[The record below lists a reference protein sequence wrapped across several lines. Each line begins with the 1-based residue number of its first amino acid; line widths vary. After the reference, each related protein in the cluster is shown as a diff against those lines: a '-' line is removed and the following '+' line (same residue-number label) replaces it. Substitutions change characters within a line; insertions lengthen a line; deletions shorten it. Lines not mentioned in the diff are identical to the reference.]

1 MIPPPC
7 TLDQHHPSQFFAKSS
22 GKAECS
28 ITCKTERQSRLL
40 SLSRWLALFVCL
52 LAFSPAGAKP
62 VGKYKNFKVS
72 SYIRAQD
79 LARMEDDKF
88 LKATWETVSSQV
100 DLDKIYL
107 ETHRD
112 AYTVPEKILLKVKK
126 FFLSKG
132 LEVGGGITY
141 TRSEPTDFETYSYAR
156 DEERQQVKEIAE
168 YTAKHFDDFILDDF
182 FFIDLKNDDEIA
194 AKERSGKSWTEYRLR
209 LMADAGRELV
219 VEPAKRVNPKV
230 KVIIKY
236 PNWYDHFHGLGFNLE
251 EEPIYFDGLWTGT
264 ETRDPGSAQHL
275 QNYLSYNVVRYFDN
289 IAHGKNGGGWVDAGG
304 IHMSMDRYAEQLHL
318 TMLSKTP
325 EIILWNYMQLN
336 DVKISPQMRAPWQD
350 AGGNSFRYDEMVAP
364 FKQGNNTVT
373 PTTMA
378 RFASVTLRQTDELIG
393 KLGNPIGLA
402 SYKPYHSSGED
413 FLQNY
418 LGMIG
423 LPMDM
428 YPKWK
433 EGQQQILLTQQA
445 AKDPQIVGKIK
456 KQLKQGGDVII
467 TTGLLKA
474 IKEQLGDVCEL
485 YCGDLKAIVNDFGW
499 AGKSEREFII
509 PQVKYFT
516 NDAWEVVSA
525 GRPLNGGVSGYPI
538 LLRDT
543 YSKGTLFVLT
553 IPDDFGNLYDYPAG
567 VLNVIRRSMSKDVG
581 AYIEGP
587 SKVALFPYDNKT
599 LVVENFNDEAVT
611 LRVVINAKV
620 TALRNLLT
628 GEQLKPAEQPK
639 MPAMFGRN
647 RFFGYAENATV
658 FDLKL
663 AAHSYV
669 GLGYGN

>member
-1 MIPPPC
+1 MKHFRKI
-7 TLDQHHPSQFFAKSS
+7 
-22 GKAECS
+22 
-28 ITCKTERQSRLL
+28 
-40 SLSRWLALFVCL
+40 L
-52 LAFSPAGAKP
+52 LATMAALTVLP
-62 VGKYKNFKVS
+62 VLAGKYQNFKVS
-72 SYIRAQD
+72 TYIRAQD
-79 LARMEDDKF
+79 VAKMADDKF
-88 LKATWETVSSQV
+88 LNDTWQTVSSQV

-112 AYTVPEKILLKVKK
+112 AFTVDEKTLTKVKK

-156 DEERQQVKEIAE
+156 ENERQIVKEVAE
-168 YTAKHFDDFILDDF
+168 YTAKLFDDFILDDF

-194 AKERSGKSWTEYRLR
+194 AKGSKSWTEYRLR

-219 VEPAKRVNPKV
+219 VNPAKKVNPKV

-251 EEPIYFDGLWTGT
+251 EEPVYFDGLWTGT

-289 IAHGKNGGGWVDAGG
+289 IAPGKNGGGWVDAGG

-336 DVKISPQMRAPWQD
+336 DVKITPRMRAPWQK
-350 AGGNSFRYDEMVAP
+350 AGVSFNYDEMVAP
-364 FKQGNNTVT
+364 FTVKGKTIT

-378 RFASVTLRQTDELIG
+378 RFANVTLHQTDQLVGQLG
-393 KLGNPIGLA
+393 KPIGLA

-428 YPKWK
+428 YPQFLTDK
-433 EGQQQILLTQQA
+433 QQILLTEQA
-445 AKDPQIVGKIK
+445 AKDPQIVEKIK
-456 KQLKQGGDVII
+456 QQLKKGGDVII

-474 IKEQLGDVCEL
+474 IREPLADVCEL

-499 AGKSEREFII
+499 FGKSEREFII

-543 YSKGTLFVLT
+543 YSKGMLFVLT
-553 IPDDFGNLYDYPAG
+553 IPDDYGNLYDFPAG
-567 VLNVIRRSMSKDVG
+567 ALNVIRRAMSKDVG

-599 LVVENFNDEAVT
+599 LVVENFNDEAVSV
-611 LRVVINAKV
+611 RVVINEKV
-620 TALRNLLT
+620 NSLRHLIT
-628 GEQLKPAEQPK
+628 GEQLKPAEQPQVP
-639 MPAMFGRN
+639 MMFGRN
-647 RFFGYAENATV
+647 RFFGYAEGATI
-658 FDLKL
+658 FDIQLP
-663 AAHSYV
+663 AHSYI
-669 GLGYGN
+669 GLGY

>member
-1 MIPPPC
+1 MKMKCFTKIVLAAMA
-7 TLDQHHPSQFFAKSS
+7 TLAVLPAQAKS
-22 GKAECS
+22 KAM
-28 ITCKTERQSRLL
+28 
-40 SLSRWLALFVCL
+40 F
-52 LAFSPAGAKP
+52 
-62 VGKYKNFKVS
+62 KNFKVS
-72 SYIRAQD
+72 TYIRAQD
-79 LARMEDDKF
+79 IARMDDDKF
-88 LKATWETVSSQV
+88 LKDTWETVSSQV

-112 AYTVPEKILLKVKK
+112 AFIVPEKTLLKVKK
-126 FFLSKG
+126 FFLQKG

-156 DEERQQVKEIAE
+156 ENERQQVKEIAE

-194 AKERSGKSWTEYRLR
+194 AKEKSGKSWTEYRLR

-219 VEPAKRVNPKV
+219 VNPAKAVNPKV

-251 EEPIYFDGLWTGT
+251 EEPLYFDGLWTGT

-289 IAHGKNGGGWVDAGG
+289 IAPGKNGGGWVDAGG

-336 DVKISPQMRAPWQD
+336 DVKITPNMRAPWQD
-350 AGGNSFRYDEMVAP
+350 AGGNSFRYDEMVAS
-364 FKQGNNTVT
+364 FTKEKGGRAIQ

-378 RFASVTLRQTDELIG
+378 RFANVTLHQTDELIG
-393 KLGNPIGLA
+393 QLGNPIGLA

-428 YPKWK
+428 YPQWQ
-433 EGQQQILLTQQA
+433 ERQQILLTQQA
-445 AKDPQIVGKIK
+445 AKDPQIVEKIK
-456 KQLKQGGDVII
+456 GQLKKGGDVII

-474 IKEQLGDVCEL
+474 IKEQLADVCEL

-499 AGKSEREFII
+499 FGKSEREFII

-543 YSKGTLFVLT
+543 YSKGMLFVLT

-567 VLNVIRRSMSKDVG
+567 ALNVIRRAMSKDVG

-599 LVVENFNDEAVT
+599 LVIENFNDEAVT
-611 LRVVINAKV
+611 LRVVINQKV
-620 TALRNLLT
+620 SSLRNLMT
-628 GEQLKPAEQPK
+628 GDQLKPATLPQTRP
-639 MPAMFGRN
+639 MWGRN
-647 RFFGYAENATV
+647 LFFGYPDGATV
-658 FDLKL
+658 FDLQL
-663 AAHSYV
+663 PAHSYI
-669 GLGYGN
+669 GLGY

>member
-1 MIPPPC
+1 MMLAAVAVLSALP
-7 TLDQHHPSQFFAKSS
+7 AA
-22 GKAECS
+22 GK
-28 ITCKTERQSRLL
+28 
-40 SLSRWLALFVCL
+40 
-52 LAFSPAGAKP
+52 
-62 VGKYKNFKVS
+62 GKYQNFKVS
-72 SYIRAQD
+72 TYIRAQD
-79 LARMEDDKF
+79 VARMADDKF
-88 LKATWETVSSQV
+88 LNRTWETVSSQV

-112 AYTVPEKILLKVKK
+112 AFTVDEKTMTKVKK

-156 DEERQQVKEIAE
+156 ENERQQVREVAE
-168 YTAKHFDDFILDDF
+168 YTARLFDDFILDDF

-194 AKERSGKSWTEYRLR
+194 AKEKSGKSWTEYRLR
-209 LMADAGRELV
+209 LMSDAGRELV
-219 VEPAKRVNPKV
+219 LEPAKKVNPKV

-251 EEPIYFDGLWTGT
+251 EEPQYFDGIWTGT

-289 IAHGKNGGGWVDAGG
+289 IAPGKNGGGWVDAGG

-336 DVKISPQMRAPWQD
+336 DVKITPQMRAKWQD
-350 AGGNSFRYDEMVAP
+350 AGGNSFCYDEMVAP
-364 FKQGNNTVT
+364 FERGGKTVS
-373 PTTMA
+373 PMTMA
-378 RFASVTLRQTDELIG
+378 RFASVTLQQTDKLVG
-393 KLGNPIGLA
+393 QLGNPVGLV

-428 YPKWK
+428 HP
-433 EGQQQILLTQQA
+433 QFLSDRQQILLTEQA
-445 AKDPQIVGKIK
+445 AKDPQIVDKIK
-456 KQLKQGGDVII
+456 AQLKKGGDVII

-474 IKEQLGDVCEL
+474 IREKIADVCEL

-499 AGKSEREFII
+499 FGKSEREFII

-525 GRPLNGGVSGYPI
+525 GRPLSGGVSGYPI

-543 YSKGTLFVLT
+543 YSKGMLFVLT
-553 IPDDFGNLYDYPAG
+553 VPDDFGNLYDFPAG
-567 VLNVIRRSMSKDVG
+567 ALNVIRRAMSKDVG

-599 LVVENFNDEAVT
+599 LVVENFNDEAVS
-611 LRVVINAKV
+611 LRVVINTKIG
-620 TALRNLLT
+620 ALRNLLT
-628 GEQLKPAEQPK
+628 GEELKPAEKTNGQVFP
-639 MPAMFGRN
+639 FRN
-647 RFFGYAENATV
+647 RFFGYAEGATV

-669 GLGYGN
+669 GLGY

>member
-1 MIPPPC
+1 MRRIPRFPR
-7 TLDQHHPSQFFAKSS
+7 LYLRSLYHKYA
-22 GKAECS
+22 
-28 ITCKTERQSRLL
+28 LL
-40 SLSRWLALFVCL
+40 SIGALGT
-52 LAFSPAGAKP
+52 PAQA
-62 VGKYKNFKVS
+62 GKYKNFKVS
-72 SYIRAQD
+72 TYIRAQD
-79 LARMEDDKF
+79 VARMADDKF
-88 LKATWETVSSQV
+88 LNETWETVSSQV

-112 AYTVPEKILLKVKK
+112 AFTVDEKTMKKVKK
-126 FFLSKG
+126 FFLAKG

-156 DEERQQVKEIAE
+156 ENERQQVREVAE
-168 YTAKHFDDFILDDF
+168 YTARLFDDFILDDF

-194 AKERSGKSWTEYRLR
+194 AKGTRSWTEYRLR

-219 VEPAKRVNPKV
+219 VNPAKAVNPKV

-251 EEPIYFDGLWTGT
+251 EEPLYFDGLWTGT

-275 QNYLSYNVVRYFDN
+275 QNYLSYNIIRYFDN
-289 IAHGKNGGGWVDAGG
+289 IAPGRNGGGWVDAGG
-304 IHMSMDRYAEQLHL
+304 INMSMDRYAEQLHL
-318 TMLSKTP
+318 TMLAKTP
-325 EIILWNYMQLN
+325 EIILWNYMQLAE
-336 DVKISPQMRAPWQD
+336 VKIMPEMMRRPWQN

-364 FKQGNNTVT
+364 FQKDGKTIT

-378 RFASVTLRQTDELIG
+378 RFASVTLRQTDRLLGSLGKPVGLI
-393 KLGNPIGLA
+393 

-428 YPKWK
+428 HPQWVD
-433 EGQQQILLTQQA
+433 GRRQILLTEQA
-445 AKDPQIVGKIK
+445 AKDPDIVEKMK
-456 KQLKQGGDVII
+456 EQLRGGGDVVI

-474 IKEQLGDVCEL
+474 IRDKLADICEL

-525 GRPLNGGVSGYPI
+525 GRPLTGGVSGYPI

-543 YSKGTLFVLT
+543 YSKGMLFVLT

-567 VLNVIRRSMSKDVG
+567 ALNVIRRALSKDVG

-587 SKVALFPYDNKT
+587 AKVAMFPYDNRT
-599 LVVENFNDEAVT
+599 LVVENFNDEAISVN
-611 LRVVINAKV
+611 VVV
-620 TALRNLLT
+620 GEQVGSLRNLLT
-628 GEQLKPAEQPK
+628 GESYSPQPQQPAPRW
-639 MPAMFGRN
+639 GYN
-647 RFFGYAENATV
+647 RFFGYPEGATI
-658 FDLKL
+658 FNIQLP
-663 AAHSYV
+663 AHSYI
-669 GLGYGN
+669 GLAY

>member
-1 MIPPPC
+1 MDRRIV
-7 TLDQHHPSQFFAKSS
+7 K
-22 GKAECS
+22 K
-28 ITCKTERQSRLL
+28 
-40 SLSRWLALFVCL
+40 VL
-52 LAFSPAGAKP
+52 LAIITAMSVIP
-62 VGKYKNFKVS
+62 VMASQYKNFKVS
-72 SYIRAQD
+72 TYIRAQD
-79 LARMEDDKF
+79 VARMEDKQF
-88 LKATWETVSSQV
+88 LKSTWEIVSTQV

-112 AYTVPEKILLKVKK
+112 AFTVPEKTMLKVKK

-132 LEVGGGITY
+132 LEVGGGITF

-156 DEERQQVKEIAE
+156 EDERQQVKQISE
-168 YTAKHFDDFILDDF
+168 YTAKLFDDFILDDF

-194 AKERSGKSWTEYRLR
+194 AKGNKSWTEYRLR

-219 VEPAKRVNPKV
+219 VNPAKAVNPKV
-230 KVIIKY
+230 KVIVKY

-251 EEPIYFDGLWTGT
+251 EEPTYFDGIWTGT

-289 IAHGKNGGGWVDAGG
+289 IAPGKRSADGRLLPEGRKNGGGWVDAGG

-325 EIILWNYMQLN
+325 EIILWNYMQLAE
-336 DVKISPQMRAPWQD
+336 VKISSNMRAPWQEV
-350 AGGNSFRYDEMVAP
+350 GGNSFRYDEMVAP
-364 FKQGNNTVT
+364 FTKNGKTIT

-378 RFASVTLRQTDELIG
+378 RFANETLHQTDKLIG

-428 YPKWK
+428 YPQFLTDK
-433 EGQQQILLTQQA
+433 QQILLTQQA
-445 AKDPQIVGKIK
+445 AKDPQIVEKIK
-456 KQLKQGGDVII
+456 AQLKKGGDVII

-474 IKEQLGDVCEL
+474 IKDQIADVCEL

-499 AGKSEREFII
+499 FGKSEREFII

-525 GRPLNGGVSGYPI
+525 GRPLTGGVSGYPI

-543 YSKGTLFVLT
+543 YSKGMLFVLT

-567 VLNVIRRSMSKDVG
+567 ALNVIRRAMSKDVG

-587 SKVALFPYDNKT
+587 AKVALFPYDNKT
-599 LVVENFNDEAVT
+599 LVVENFNDEAVS
-611 LRVVINAKV
+611 LRVVINNKV
-620 TALRNLLT
+620 NTLRNLIT
-628 GEQLKPAEQPK
+628 GEQLKPAELPK
-639 MPAMFGRN
+639 VSAMPYRS
-647 RFFGYAENATV
+647 RFMGYADGSTV
-658 FDLKL
+658 FDLQL
-663 AAHSYV
+663 PAHSYI
-669 GLGYGN
+669 GLGY

>member
-1 MIPPPC
+1 M
-7 TLDQHHPSQFFAKSS
+7 KS
-22 GKAECS
+22 
-28 ITCKTERQSRLL
+28 T
-40 SLSRWLALFVCL
+40 L
-52 LAFSPAGAKP
+52 LAVALLLIPAAMHA
-62 VGKYKNFKVS
+62 GKFQHFKVS
-72 SYIRAQD
+72 TYIRAQD
-79 LARMEDDKF
+79 VARMDDEKF
-88 LKATWETVSSQV
+88 LKSTWETVSTQV

-112 AYTVPEKILLKVKK
+112 AFIVPEKTLNKVKK

-132 LEVGGGITY
+132 LEVGGGITF

-156 DEERQQVKEIAE
+156 EEERLLVKKISE
-168 YTAKHFDDFILDDF
+168 YTARFFDDIILDDF

-194 AKERSGKSWTEYRLR
+194 AKGTKSWTEYRLR

-219 VEPAKRVNPKV
+219 VNPAKAVNSKV

-251 EEPIYFDGLWTGT
+251 EEPLYFDGLWTGT

-275 QNYLSYNVVRYFDN
+275 QNYLSYNIVRYFDN
-289 IAHGKNGGGWVDAGG
+289 IAPGRNGGGWVDAGG

-318 TMLSKTP
+318 TMLSRTP
-325 EIILWNYMQLN
+325 EIILWNYMQLAE
-336 DVKISPQMRAPWQD
+336 VKITPQMRALWQD

-364 FKQGNNTVT
+364 FTKNGKTVT

-378 RFASVTLRQTDELIG
+378 RFANVTLHQTDQLVG
-393 KLGNPIGLA
+393 QLGNPVGLV

-428 YPKWK
+428 HPQWK
-433 EGQQQILLTQQA
+433 DDRQQILLTEQA
-445 AKDPQIVGKIK
+445 AKDKEIVEKIK
-456 KQLKQGGDVII
+456 GQLRKGGDVII

-474 IKEQLGDVCEL
+474 IKDQLADVCEL
-485 YCGDLKAIVNDFGW
+485 YCGDLKAIVNDFGFS
-499 AGKSEREFII
+499 GKSEREFII

-543 YSKGTLFVLT
+543 YSKGILFVLT

-567 VLNVIRRSMSKDVG
+567 ALNIIRRAMSKDVG

-587 SKVALFPYDNKT
+587 SKVSLFPYDNKT
-599 LVVENFNDEAVT
+599 LVVENFNDQAVSV
-611 LRVVINAKV
+611 RVVVNSKV
-620 TALRNLLT
+620 GSLRNLLT
-628 GEQLKPAEQPK
+628 GEQLKPATLSASQGF
-639 MPAMFGRN
+639 FGRN
-647 RFFGYAENATV
+647 RFYGYAEGATV
-658 FDLKL
+658 FDVTLP
-663 AAHSYV
+663 AHSYV
-669 GLGYGN
+669 GLGY

>member
-1 MIPPPC
+1 MKYLTKMLLTAVAVWMTMPMVA
-7 TLDQHHPSQFFAKSS
+7 AKQ
-22 GKAECS
+22 KKFE
-28 ITCKTERQSRLL
+28 
-40 SLSRWLALFVCL
+40 
-52 LAFSPAGAKP
+52 
-62 VGKYKNFKVS
+62 NFKVS
-72 SYIRAQD
+72 TYIRAQD
-79 LARMEDDKF
+79 VARMDDEKF
-88 LKATWETVSSQV
+88 LKSTWETVSQQV

-112 AYTVPEKILLKVKK
+112 AFTVPEKTMLKVKK
-126 FFLSKG
+126 FFESKG

-156 DEERQQVKEIAE
+156 PDERKIVKEVAE
-168 YTAKHFDDFILDDF
+168 YTAKLFDDFILDDF

-194 AKERSGKSWTEYRLR
+194 AKGNKSWTEYRLR

-219 VEPAKRVNPKV
+219 VNPAKAINPKV
-230 KVIIKY
+230 KVIVKY

-251 EEPIYFDGLWTGT
+251 EEPAYFDGIWTGT

-289 IAHGKNGGGWVDAGG
+289 IAPGKRSADGRLLPEGRKNGGGWVDAGG

-325 EIILWNYMQLN
+325 EIILWNYMQLYE
-336 DVKISPQMRAPWQD
+336 VKITPQQRAKWQE
-350 AGGNSFRYDEMVAP
+350 AASSFNYDQMVAP
-364 FKQGNNTVT
+364 YTRNGKTIT
-373 PTTMA
+373 PTSLA
-378 RFASVTLRQTDELIG
+378 RFADVTLHQTDKLVG
-393 KLGNPIGLA
+393 QLGNPIGLV
-402 SYKPYHSSGED
+402 SYKPYHSNGEE

-428 YPKWK
+428 HP
-433 EGQQQILLTQQA
+433 QFLTDRQQILLTEQA
-445 AKDPQIVGKIK
+445 AKDKQIVEKIK
-456 KQLKQGGDVII
+456 QQLKKGGDVII

-474 IKEQLGDVCEL
+474 IRHEIADVCEL

-499 AGKSEREFII
+499 NGKSEREFII

-543 YSKGTLFVLT
+543 YSKGMLFVLT
-553 IPDDFGNLYDYPAG
+553 IPDDYGNLYDFPAG
-567 VLNVIRRSMSKDVG
+567 ALNIIRRAMSKDVG
-581 AYIEGP
+581 VYIEGP

-599 LVVENFNDEAVT
+599 MVVENFNDEPVNVK
-611 LRVVINAKV
+611 VVVCAKV
-620 TALRNLLT
+620 TNMRNLLT
-628 GEQLKPAEQPK
+628 GEQLKPAELPK
-639 MPAMFGRN
+639 PQMMFFRS
-647 RFFGYAENATV
+647 RFSGYPDGATV
-658 FDLKL
+658 FEMKIP
-663 AAHSYV
+663 AHSYI
-669 GLGYGN
+669 GLGYK

>member
-1 MIPPPC
+1 MMLAAVAVLAVLP
-7 TLDQHHPSQFFAKSS
+7 AA
-22 GKAECS
+22 GK
-28 ITCKTERQSRLL
+28 
-40 SLSRWLALFVCL
+40 
-52 LAFSPAGAKP
+52 
-62 VGKYKNFKVS
+62 GKYQNFKVS
-72 SYIRAQD
+72 TYIRAQD
-79 LARMEDDKF
+79 VARMADDKF
-88 LKATWETVSSQV
+88 LNQTWETVSSQV

-112 AYTVPEKILLKVKK
+112 AFTVDEKTMTKVKK

-156 DEERQQVKEIAE
+156 PVERQQVREVAE
-168 YTAKHFDDFILDDF
+168 YTAKLFDDFILDDF

-194 AKERSGKSWTEYRLR
+194 AKEKSGKSWTEYRLR

-219 VEPAKRVNPKV
+219 LEPAKKVNPKV

-251 EEPIYFDGLWTGT
+251 EEPQYFDGIWTGT

-289 IAHGKNGGGWVDAGG
+289 IAPGKNGGGWVDAGG

-336 DVKISPQMRAPWQD
+336 DVKITPQMRAKWQD

-364 FKQGNNTVT
+364 YQKAGKTMT

-378 RFASVTLRQTDELIG
+378 RFACVTLQQTDKLVG
-393 KLGNPIGLA
+393 QLGNPVGLV

-428 YPKWK
+428 HP
-433 EGQQQILLTQQA
+433 QFLNDRQQILLTEQA
-445 AKDPQIVGKIK
+445 AKDPQIVDKIK
-456 KQLKQGGDVII
+456 AQLRKGGDVII

-474 IKEQLGDVCEL
+474 IREKIADVCEL

-499 AGKSEREFII
+499 FGKSEREFII

-525 GRPLNGGVSGYPI
+525 GRPLSGGVSGYPI

-543 YSKGTLFVLT
+543 YSKGILFVLT
-553 IPDDFGNLYDYPAG
+553 IPDDFGNLYDFPAG
-567 VLNVIRRSMSKDVG
+567 ALNVIRRAMSKDVG
-581 AYIEGP
+581 AYIDGP

-599 LVVENFNDEAVT
+599 LVVENFNDEAVS
-611 LRVVINAKV
+611 LRVVINTKV
-620 TALRNLLT
+620 SALRNLLT
-628 GEQLKPAEQPK
+628 GEELKPAEKTSGQVFP
-639 MPAMFGRN
+639 FRN
-647 RFFGYAENATV
+647 RFFGYAEGATV

-669 GLGYGN
+669 GLGY

>member
-1 MIPPPC
+1 M
-7 TLDQHHPSQFFAKSS
+7 
-22 GKAECS
+22 EN
-28 ITCKTERQSRLL
+28 RLL
-40 SLSRWLALFVCL
+40 KVLCIVTLFV
-52 LAFSPAGAKP
+52 AMSTSAIA
-62 VGKYKNFKVS
+62 GKYKNFKVS
-72 SYIRAQD
+72 TYIRAQD
-79 LARMEDDKF
+79 VARMADDTF
-88 LKATWETVSSQV
+88 LNATWETVSSQV

-112 AYTVPEKILLKVKK
+112 AFTVDEKTMKKVKK

-156 DEERQQVKEIAE
+156 ENERQQVREVAE
-168 YTAKHFDDFILDDF
+168 YTAKLFDDFILDDF

-194 AKERSGKSWTEYRLR
+194 AKGTKSWTEYRLR
-209 LMADAGRELV
+209 LMSDAGRELV
-219 VEPAKRVNPKV
+219 VNPAKAVNSKV

-251 EEPIYFDGLWTGT
+251 EEPLYFDGLWTGT
-264 ETRDPGSAQHL
+264 ETRDPASAQHL

-289 IAHGKNGGGWVDAGG
+289 IAPGKNGGGWVDAGG
-304 IHMSMDRYAEQLHL
+304 INMSMDRYAEQLHL

-325 EIILWNYMQLN
+325 EIILWNYMQLAE
-336 DVKISPQMRAPWQD
+336 VKIIPEMMRKPWQD
-350 AGGNSFRYDEMVAP
+350 VGGNSFRYDDMVTP
-364 FKQGNNTVT
+364 FKKDGKTIT

-378 RFASVTLRQTDELIG
+378 RFASVTLRETDRLIG
-393 KLGNPIGLA
+393 ELGNPIGLV

-428 YPKWK
+428 YPQWVNGRK
-433 EGQQQILLTQQA
+433 QILLTEQA
-445 AKDPQIVGKIK
+445 ANDAEIVEKMK
-456 KQLKQGGDVII
+456 EQLRNGGDVII

-474 IKEQLGDVCEL
+474 IREKLADICEL

-499 AGKSEREFII
+499 AGKSDHEFII

-516 NDAWEVVSA
+516 NDAWEVISA
-525 GRPLNGGVSGYPI
+525 GRPLTGGVSGFPI

-553 IPDDFGNLYDYPAG
+553 IPDDFGNLYDYPAPA
-567 VLNVIRRSMSKDVG
+567 LNVIRRAMSKDVG
-581 AYIEGP
+581 VYIEGP
-587 SKVALFPYDNKT
+587 AKVAMFPYDNRT

-611 LRVVINAKV
+611 LNVVINEKV
-620 TALRNLLT
+620 SSLRNLIT
-628 GEQLKPAEQPK
+628 GEIFNPKAQP
-639 MPAMFGRN
+639 PVPRWGRN
-647 RFFGYAENATV
+647 RFIGYAEDASI
-658 FDLKL
+658 FEIKL
-663 AAHSYV
+663 PAHSYI
-669 GLGYGN
+669 GLAY

>member
-1 MIPPPC
+1 MKHNHLIL
-7 TLDQHHPSQFFAKSS
+7 TLFA
-22 GKAECS
+22 
-28 ITCKTERQSRLL
+28 
-40 SLSRWLALFVCL
+40 LALL
-52 LAFSPAGAKP
+52 PTATAASATHRLA
-62 VGKYKNFKVS
+62 GKYKNFKVS

-79 LARMEDDKF
+79 VARMDDDKF
-88 LKATWETVSSQV
+88 LNATWETVNSQV

-112 AYTVPEKILLKVKK
+112 AFTVPEKTMLKVKK

-156 DEERQQVKEIAE
+156 PVERQQVKEVAE
-168 YTAKHFDDFILDDF
+168 YTAKLFDDFILDDF

-194 AKERSGKSWTEYRLR
+194 AKGTKSWTEYRLR

-219 VEPAKRVNPKV
+219 VEPAKKVNPKV

-251 EEPIYFDGLWTGT
+251 EEPLYFDGLWTGT
-264 ETRDPGSAQHL
+264 ETRDPASAQHL
-275 QNYLSYNVVRYFDN
+275 QNYLSYNIIRYFDN
-289 IAHGKNGGGWVDAGG
+289 IAPGKNGGGWVDAGG
-304 IHMSMDRYAEQLHL
+304 INMSMDRYAEQLHL
-318 TMLSKTP
+318 TMLAKTP

-336 DVKISPQMRAPWQD
+336 DVKISPEMMRRKWQD
-350 AGGNSFRYDEMVAP
+350 DGGNSFRYDEMVAP
-364 FKQGNNTVT
+364 FTKNGKTIT

-378 RFASVTLRQTDELIG
+378 RFASVTLHQTDQLVG
-393 KLGNPIGLA
+393 KLGNPIGIV

-428 YPKWK
+428 QP
-433 EGQQQILLTQQA
+433 QFPADLQQILLTEQS
-445 AKDPQIVGKIK
+445 AKDPQIVEKIK
-456 KQLKQGGDVII
+456 QQLQKGGDVMI

-474 IKEQLGDVCEL
+474 IRDKLADICEL

-499 AGKSEREFII
+499 LGKSEREFII

-525 GRPLNGGVSGYPI
+525 GRPLTGGVSGYPI

-543 YSKGTLFVLT
+543 YSKGMLFVLT
-553 IPDDFGNLYDYPAG
+553 IPDDFGNLYDYPAEA
-567 VLNVIRRSMSKDVG
+567 LNVIRRTMSKDVG

-587 SKVALFPYDNKT
+587 AKVALFPYDNKT
-599 LVVENFNDEAVT
+599 LVVENFNDEAVSVA
-611 LRVVINAKV
+611 VVINSEV
-620 TALRNLLT
+620 NSLRNLLT
-628 GEQLKPAEQPK
+628 GETFQPK
-639 MPAMFGRN
+639 SESQRTPNRYARG
-647 RFFGYAENATV
+647 RFFSHDGATV
-658 FDLKL
+658 FEIKL
-663 AAHSYV
+663 PAHSYI
-669 GLGYGN
+669 GLGY

>member
-1 MIPPPC
+1 MTKKRFSKI
-7 TLDQHHPSQFFAKSS
+7 
-22 GKAECS
+22 
-28 ITCKTERQSRLL
+28 
-40 SLSRWLALFVCL
+40 L
-52 LAFSPAGAKP
+52 LAAAAAVTAIPVQAGQFQ
-62 VGKYKNFKVS
+62 NFKVS
-72 SYIRAQD
+72 TYIRAQD
-79 LARMEDDKF
+79 VARMDDDKF
-88 LKATWETVSSQV
+88 LKSTWETVSTQV
-100 DLDKIYL
+100 DLDKIYI

-112 AYTVPEKILLKVKK
+112 AFIVPEKTLTKVKK

-141 TRSEPTDFETYSYAR
+141 TRSEPSDFETYSYAR
-156 DEERQQVKEIAE
+156 EEERQQVKHISE

-194 AKERSGKSWTEYRLR
+194 AKGSKSWTEYRLK

-219 VEPAKRVNPKV
+219 VNPAKAVNPKV

-251 EEPIYFDGLWTGT
+251 EEPTYFDGLWTGT

-275 QNYLSYNVVRYFDN
+275 QNYLSYNIVRYFDN
-289 IAHGKNGGGWVDAGG
+289 IAPGKNGGGWVDAGG

-325 EIILWNYMQLN
+325 EIILWNYMQLAE
-336 DVKISPQMRAPWQD
+336 VKITPEMRAPWQS
-350 AGGNSFRYDEMVAP
+350 AGSRAAFGRTTGGQKNSFRYDEMVAP
-364 FKQGNNTVT
+364 FTKDGKTII
-373 PTTMA
+373 PSTMA
-378 RFASVTLRQTDELIG
+378 RFANVTLHQTDKLVG
-393 KLGNPIGLA
+393 QLGNPIGLV

-428 YPKWK
+428 HPQWK
-433 EGQQQILLTQQA
+433 KEQQQILLTQQA
-445 AKDPQIVGKIK
+445 AKDPQIVEKIK
-456 KQLKQGGDVII
+456 EQLKGGGDVII

-474 IKEQLGDVCEL
+474 IKDKLADVVEL

-516 NDAWEVVSA
+516 NDAWEVISA

-543 YSKGTLFVLT
+543 YSKGMLFVLT

-567 VLNVIRRSMSKDVG
+567 ALNIIRRAMSKDVG

-599 LVVENFNDEAVT
+599 LVVENFNDTAVN
-611 LRVVINAKV
+611 LRVVINSKV
-620 TALRNLLT
+620 NAMRDLLT
-628 GEQLKPAEQPK
+628 GEQLKPAKVEY
-639 MPAMFGRN
+639 GHN
-647 RFFGYAENATV
+647 RFIGYVDGQTV
-658 FDLKL
+658 FDLQL
-663 AAHSYV
+663 PAHSYV
-669 GLGYGN
+669 GLAY

>member
-1 MIPPPC
+1 MALVA
-7 TLDQHHPSQFFAKSS
+7 TV
-22 GKAECS
+22 
-28 ITCKTERQSRLL
+28 
-40 SLSRWLALFVCL
+40 LAVL
-52 LAFSPAGAKP
+52 PAASK
-62 VGKYKNFKVS
+62 GKYQHFKVS

-79 LARMEDDKF
+79 LARMADDKF
-88 LKATWETVSSQV
+88 LNETWETVSSQV

-112 AYTVPEKILLKVKK
+112 AFTVDEKTLTKVKK
-126 FFLSKG
+126 FFLAKG

-141 TRSEPTDFETYSYAR
+141 TRSEPADFETYSYAR
-156 DEERQQVKEIAE
+156 ENERQQVRGVAE
-168 YTAKHFDDFILDDF
+168 FTARHFDDFILDDF

-194 AKERSGKSWTEYRLR
+194 AKEKSGKSWTEYRLR

-219 VEPAKRVNPKV
+219 VNPAKKVNPKV

-236 PNWYDHFHGLGFNLE
+236 PNWYDHFQGLGFNLE
-251 EEPIYFDGLWTGT
+251 EEPLYFDGLWTGT

-275 QNYLSYNVVRYFDN
+275 QNYLSYNIVRYFDN
-289 IAHGKNGGGWVDAGG
+289 IAPGKNGGGWVDAGG
-304 IHMSMDRYAEQLHL
+304 INMSMDRYAEQLHL
-318 TMLSKTP
+318 TTLSKTP

-336 DVKISPQMRAPWQD
+336 DVKIRPEMRAKWQD
-350 AGGNSFRYDEMVAP
+350 AGGNSFCYDEMVKP
-364 FKQGNNTVT
+364 FNKGGKVVT

-378 RFASVTLRQTDELIG
+378 RFASVTLKQTDQLMG
-393 KLGNPIGLA
+393 KLGNPVGLA
-402 SYKPYHSSGED
+402 SYKPWHSSGED

-428 YPKWK
+428 HPKWLSDR
-433 EGQQQILLTQQA
+433 QQILLTEQA
-445 AKDPQIVGKIK
+445 ARDPQIVEKIK
-456 KQLKQGGDVII
+456 GQLKKGGDVII

-474 IKEQLGDVCEL
+474 IRTQLADVCEL

-499 AGKSEREFII
+499 CGRSEREFII
-509 PQVKYFT
+509 PQVKYYT

-543 YSKGTLFVLT
+543 YSKGMLFVLT
-553 IPDDFGNLYDYPAG
+553 IPDDLGNLYDYPAG
-567 VLNVIRRSMSKDVG
+567 ALNVIRRVMSKDVG

-587 SKVALFPYDNKT
+587 SKVALFPYDNQT
-599 LVVENFNDEAVT
+599 LVVENFNDEPAS
-611 LRVVINAKV
+611 LRVVINTKV
-620 TALRNLLT
+620 GALRNLLT
-628 GEQLKPAEQPK
+628 GEEQKPAEQTKDRAFP
-639 MPAMFGRN
+639 FRN
-647 RFFGYAENATV
+647 RFFGYAEEATV

-669 GLGYGN
+669 GLGY

>member
-1 MIPPPC
+1 M
-7 TLDQHHPSQFFAKSS
+7 KS
-22 GKAECS
+22 
-28 ITCKTERQSRLL
+28 T
-40 SLSRWLALFVCL
+40 L
-52 LAFSPAGAKP
+52 LAVALLLIPAAMHA
-62 VGKYKNFKVS
+62 GKFQHFKVS
-72 SYIRAQD
+72 TYIRAQD
-79 LARMEDDKF
+79 VARMDDDKF
-88 LKATWETVSSQV
+88 LKSTWETVSTQV

-112 AYTVPEKILLKVKK
+112 AFIVPEKILNKVKK

-132 LEVGGGITY
+132 LEVGGGITF

-156 DEERQQVKEIAE
+156 EEERQLVKKISE
-168 YTAKHFDDFILDDF
+168 YTARFFDDIILDDF
-182 FFIDLKNDDEIA
+182 FFIDLKNDDEIR
-194 AKERSGKSWTEYRLR
+194 AKGSKSWTDYRLR

-219 VEPAKRVNPKV
+219 VNPAKAVNPKV

-251 EEPIYFDGLWTGT
+251 EEPTYFDGLWTGT

-275 QNYLSYNVVRYFDN
+275 QNYLSYNIVRYFDN
-289 IAHGKNGGGWVDAGG
+289 IAPGRNGGGWVDAGG

-318 TMLSKTP
+318 TMLSRTP
-325 EIILWNYMQLN
+325 EIILWNYMQLAE
-336 DVKISPQMRAPWQD
+336 VKITPQMRAPWQD

-364 FKQGNNTVT
+364 FTKDGKTVT

-378 RFASVTLRQTDELIG
+378 RFANVTLHKTDQLVG
-393 KLGNPIGLA
+393 QLGNPVGLV
-402 SYKPYHSSGED
+402 SYKPYHSTGED

-428 YPKWK
+428 HPQWK
-433 EGQQQILLTQQA
+433 DDRQQILLTEQA
-445 AKDPQIVGKIK
+445 AKDKEIVEKIK
-456 KQLKQGGDVII
+456 GQLRKGGDVII

-474 IKEQLGDVCEL
+474 IKDQLADVCEL
-485 YCGDLKAIVNDFGW
+485 YCGDLKAIVNDFGFS
-499 AGKSEREFII
+499 GKSEHEFII

-543 YSKGTLFVLT
+543 YSKGILFVLT

-567 VLNVIRRSMSKDVG
+567 ALNIIRRAMSKDVG

-587 SKVALFPYDNKT
+587 SKVSLFPYDNKT
-599 LVVENFNDEAVT
+599 LVVENFNDEAVN
-611 LRVVINAKV
+611 LRVVINSKV
-620 TALRNLLT
+620 SALRNLLT
-628 GEQLKPAEQPK
+628 DDQLKPADIKPLTG
-639 MPAMFGRN
+639 FFRYN
-647 RFFGYAENATV
+647 RFFGYPDSSTV
-658 FDLKL
+658 FDLQL
-663 AAHSYV
+663 PAHSYI
-669 GLGYGN
+669 GLGY

>member
-1 MIPPPC
+1 MKYLTKMLLTAVAVWMTMPMVA
-7 TLDQHHPSQFFAKSS
+7 AKQ
-22 GKAECS
+22 KKFE
-28 ITCKTERQSRLL
+28 
-40 SLSRWLALFVCL
+40 
-52 LAFSPAGAKP
+52 
-62 VGKYKNFKVS
+62 NFKVS
-72 SYIRAQD
+72 TYIRAQD
-79 LARMEDDKF
+79 VARMDDEKF
-88 LKATWETVSSQV
+88 LKSTWETVSQQV

-112 AYTVPEKILLKVKK
+112 AFTVPEKTMLKVKK
-126 FFLSKG
+126 FFESKG

-156 DEERQQVKEIAE
+156 PDERKIVKEVAE
-168 YTAKHFDDFILDDF
+168 YTAKLFDDFILDDF

-194 AKERSGKSWTEYRLR
+194 AKGNKSWTEYRLR

-219 VEPAKRVNPKV
+219 VNPAKAVNPRV
-230 KVIIKY
+230 KVIVKY

-251 EEPIYFDGLWTGT
+251 EEPAYFDGIWTGT

-289 IAHGKNGGGWVDAGG
+289 IAPGKRSADGRLLPEGRKNGGGWVDAGG

-325 EIILWNYMQLN
+325 EIILWNYMQLYE
-336 DVKISPQMRAPWQD
+336 VKITPQQRAKWQE
-350 AGGNSFRYDEMVAP
+350 AASSFNYDQMVAP
-364 FKQGNNTVT
+364 YTRNGKTIT
-373 PTTMA
+373 PTSLA
-378 RFASVTLRQTDELIG
+378 RFADVTLHQTDKLVG
-393 KLGNPIGLA
+393 QLGNPIGLV
-402 SYKPYHSSGED
+402 SYKPYHSNGEE

-428 YPKWK
+428 HP
-433 EGQQQILLTQQA
+433 QFLTDRQQILLTEQA
-445 AKDPQIVGKIK
+445 AKDKQIVEKIK
-456 KQLKQGGDVII
+456 QQLKKGGDVII

-474 IKEQLGDVCEL
+474 IRHEIADVCEL

-499 AGKSEREFII
+499 NGKSEREFII

-543 YSKGTLFVLT
+543 YSKGMLFVLT
-553 IPDDFGNLYDYPAG
+553 IPDDYGNLYDFPAG
-567 VLNVIRRSMSKDVG
+567 ALNIIRRAMSKDVG
-581 AYIEGP
+581 VYIEGP

-599 LVVENFNDEAVT
+599 MVVENFNDEPVNVK
-611 LRVVINAKV
+611 VVVCAKV
-620 TALRNLLT
+620 TNMRNLLT
-628 GEQLKPAEQPK
+628 GEQLKPAELPK
-639 MPAMFGRN
+639 PQMMFFRS
-647 RFFGYAENATV
+647 RFSGYPDGATV
-658 FDLKL
+658 FEMKIP
-663 AAHSYV
+663 AHSYI
-669 GLGYGN
+669 GLGYK

>member
-1 MIPPPC
+1 MMKKMIKNVMMAAV
-7 TLDQHHPSQFFAKSS
+7 TAMTVL
-22 GKAECS
+22 
-28 ITCKTERQSRLL
+28 
-40 SLSRWLALFVCL
+40 
-52 LAFSPAGAKP
+52 PAQA
-62 VGKYKNFKVS
+62 GKYQHFKVS
-72 SYIRAQD
+72 TYIRAQD
-79 LARMEDDKF
+79 VARMADDKF
-88 LKATWETVSSQV
+88 LNQTWETVSSQV

-112 AYTVPEKILLKVKK
+112 AFTVDENTMTKVKQ
-126 FFLSKG
+126 FFRSKG

-156 DEERQQVKEIAE
+156 PVERQQVKQVAE
-168 YTAKHFDDFILDDF
+168 YTAKLFDDFILDDF

-194 AKERSGKSWTEYRLR
+194 AKGTKSWTEYRLR

-219 VEPAKRVNPKV
+219 LEPAKKVNPKV

-251 EEPIYFDGLWTGT
+251 EEPQYFDGIWTGT
-264 ETRDPGSAQHL
+264 ETRDPASAQHL

-289 IAHGKNGGGWVDAGG
+289 IAPGKNGGGWVDAGG

-336 DVKISPQMRAPWQD
+336 DVKITPQMRAPWQD

-364 FKQGNNTVT
+364 YQKDGKTVT

-378 RFASVTLRQTDELIG
+378 RFASVVLRQTDRLVGQLG
-393 KLGNPIGLA
+393 KPVGLV

-428 YPKWK
+428 HPTFLNDR
-433 EGQQQILLTQQA
+433 QQVLLTEQA
-445 AKDPQIVGKIK
+445 AKDPQVVEKIK
-456 KQLKQGGDVII
+456 TQLKKGGDVIV
-467 TTGLLKA
+467 TTGLLKV
-474 IKEQLGDVCEL
+474 IREQLADVCEL
-485 YCGDLKAIVNDFGW
+485 YCGDLKAIVSDFGF
-499 AGKSEREFII
+499 AGKSAREFII

-525 GRPLNGGVSGYPI
+525 GRPLTGGVSGYPI

-543 YSKGTLFVLT
+543 YSKGMLFVLT

-567 VLNVIRRSMSKDVG
+567 ALNVIRRAMSKDVG

-587 SKVALFPYDNKT
+587 AKVAFFPYDNQT
-599 LVVENFNDEAVT
+599 MVVENFNDESVS
-611 LRVVINAKV
+611 LRVVVNSKISN
-620 TALRNLLT
+620 LRNLLT
-628 GEQLKPAEQPK
+628 GELLQPADLPKPAPLW
-639 MPAMFGRN
+639 GRN
-647 RFFGYAENATV
+647 RFFGYPDGATV
-658 FDLKL
+658 FDITLP
-663 AAHSYV
+663 AHSYI
-669 GLGYGN
+669 GLDYGTLIR

>member
-1 MIPPPC
+1 MKKVIKNMMMAAV
-7 TLDQHHPSQFFAKSS
+7 TAM
-22 GKAECS
+22 
-28 ITCKTERQSRLL
+28 T
-40 SLSRWLALFVCL
+40 AL
-52 LAFSPAGAKP
+52 PAQA
-62 VGKYKNFKVS
+62 GKYQNFKVS
-72 SYIRAQD
+72 TYIRAQD
-79 LARMEDDKF
+79 VARMADDKF
-88 LKATWETVSSQV
+88 LNQTWETVSSQV

-112 AYTVPEKILLKVKK
+112 AFTVDEKTMTKVKQ
-126 FFLSKG
+126 FFRSKG

-156 DEERQQVKEIAE
+156 PVERQQVRQVAE
-168 YTAKHFDDFILDDF
+168 YTAKLFDDFILDDF

-194 AKERSGKSWTEYRLR
+194 AKGTKSWTEYRLR

-219 VEPAKRVNPKV
+219 LEPAKKVNPKV

-251 EEPIYFDGLWTGT
+251 EEPQYFDGIWTGT
-264 ETRDPGSAQHL
+264 ETRDPASAQHL

-289 IAHGKNGGGWVDAGG
+289 IAPGKNGGGWVDAGG

-336 DVKISPQMRAPWQD
+336 DVKITPQMRAKWQD

-364 FKQGNNTVT
+364 YQKDGKTVN

-378 RFASVTLRQTDELIG
+378 RFASITLQQTDKLVG
-393 KLGNPIGLA
+393 QLGNPVGLV

-428 YPKWK
+428 HPTFLNDR
-433 EGQQQILLTQQA
+433 QQILLTEQA
-445 AKDPQIVGKIK
+445 AKDPQIVDKIK
-456 KQLKQGGDVII
+456 TQLKKGGDVIV
-467 TTGLLKA
+467 TTGLLKV
-474 IKEQLGDVCEL
+474 IREQLADVCEL
-485 YCGDLKAIVNDFGW
+485 YCGDLKAIVSDFGF
-499 AGKSEREFII
+499 AGKSTREFII

-525 GRPLNGGVSGYPI
+525 GRPLTGGVSGYPI

-543 YSKGTLFVLT
+543 YSKGMLFVLT

-567 VLNVIRRSMSKDVG
+567 ALNVIRRAMSKDVG

-587 SKVALFPYDNKT
+587 AKVAFFPYDNQT
-599 LVVENFNDEAVT
+599 MVVENFNDESVS
-611 LRVVINAKV
+611 LRVVVNSKISN
-620 TALRNLLT
+620 LRNLLT
-628 GEQLKPAEQPK
+628 GELLQPADLPKPAPLW
-639 MPAMFGRN
+639 GRN
-647 RFFGYAENATV
+647 RFFGYPDGATV
-658 FDLKL
+658 FDITLP
-663 AAHSYV
+663 AHSYI
-669 GLGYGN
+669 GLDYGTLIR

>member
-1 MIPPPC
+1 M
-7 TLDQHHPSQFFAKSS
+7 
-22 GKAECS
+22 
-28 ITCKTERQSRLL
+28 KTNNRFR
-40 SLSRWLALFVCL
+40 SLL
-52 LAFSPAGAKP
+52 LAVVAILTMLPANAIKLRT
-62 VGKYKNFKVS
+62 KYQNFKVS
-72 SYIRAQD
+72 TYIRAQD
-79 LARMEDDKF
+79 VARMADDKF
-88 LKATWETVSSQV
+88 LNETWENVSSQV

-112 AYTVPEKILLKVKK
+112 AFTVDEKTMLKVKK

-132 LEVGGGITY
+132 LQVGGGITY

-156 DEERQQVKEIAE
+156 ENERQQVKEVAE
-168 YTAKHFDDFILDDF
+168 YTAKLFDDFILDDF

-194 AKERSGKSWTEYRLR
+194 AKGSKSWTEYRLR

-219 VEPAKRVNPKV
+219 VDPAKKVNPKV
-230 KVIIKY
+230 KVIVKY

-251 EEPIYFDGLWTGT
+251 EEPAYFDGIWTGT

-289 IAHGKNGGGWVDAGG
+289 IAPGKNGGGWVDAGG

-336 DVKISPQMRAPWQD
+336 DVKITPQQRAKWQE
-350 AGGNSFRYDEMVAP
+350 AGVSFNYDEMVAP
-364 FKQGNNTVT
+364 FIKNGKTIT

-378 RFASVTLRQTDELIG
+378 RYANVTLHQTDKLISE
-393 KLGNPIGLA
+393 LGNPIGLA

-428 YPKWK
+428 HPQFLSDK
-433 EGQQQILLTQQA
+433 QQILLTEQA
-445 AKDPQIVGKIK
+445 AKDPQIVEKIK
-456 KQLKQGGDVII
+456 TQLKKGGDVII

-474 IKEQLGDVCEL
+474 IREPLADVCEL

-499 AGKSEREFII
+499 SGKSEREFII

-543 YSKGTLFVLT
+543 YSKGTLFVFT

-567 VLNVIRRSMSKDVG
+567 ALNIIRRAMSKDVG

-599 LVVENFNDEAVT
+599 MVVENFNDEAVNI
-611 LRVVINAKV
+611 RVVVEAQV
-620 TALRNLLT
+620 GALRNLLT
-628 GEQLKPAEQPK
+628 GEQLKPAEKPK
-639 MPAMFGRN
+639 AQMMFFN
-647 RFFGYAENATV
+647 PRFFGYPEGATV
-658 FDLKL
+658 FDVKL
-663 AAHSYV
+663 PAHSYI
-669 GLGYGN
+669 GLGY

>member
-1 MIPPPC
+1 MATTAI
-7 TLDQHHPSQFFAKSS
+7 QA
-22 GKAECS
+22 
-28 ITCKTERQSRLL
+28 
-40 SLSRWLALFVCL
+40 
-52 LAFSPAGAKP
+52 
-62 VGKYKNFKVS
+62 GKYKNFKVS

-79 LARMEDDKF
+79 VAKMEDDKF
-88 LKATWETVSSQV
+88 LKSTWETVSSQV
-100 DLDKIYL
+100 DLDKIYI

-112 AYTVPEKILLKVKK
+112 AFTVPEKTLTKVKK

-156 DEERQQVKEIAE
+156 PDERQQVKHVAE
-168 YTAKHFDDFILDDF
+168 FTAKHFDDFILDDF

-194 AKERSGKSWTEYRLR
+194 AKGSKSWTEYRLR

-219 VEPAKRVNPKV
+219 VNPAKTVNPKV

-251 EEPIYFDGLWTGT
+251 EEPLYFDGLWTGT

-289 IAHGKNGGGWVDAGG
+289 IAPGKNGGGWVDAGG

-318 TMLSKTP
+318 TMLSRTP

-336 DVKISPQMRAPWQD
+336 DVKITPQMRAPWQD
-350 AGGNSFRYDEMVAP
+350 KGDNSFRYDEMVAP
-364 FKQGNNTVT
+364 FTLNGKTIT

-378 RFASVTLRQTDELIG
+378 RFASVTLRQTD
-393 KLGNPIGLA
+393 KLMGALGRPIGLV

-428 YPKWK
+428 HPQWK
-433 EGQQQILLTQQA
+433 EGRKQILLTQQA
-445 AKDPQIVGKIK
+445 AKDSQIVERIK
-456 KQLKQGGDVII
+456 QQLKGGGDVII

-474 IKEQLGDVCEL
+474 IKDKLADVCEL

-499 AGKSEREFII
+499 SGKSEREFII

-543 YSKGTLFVLT
+543 YSKGMLFVLT

-567 VLNVIRRSMSKDVG
+567 ALNIIRRAMSKDVG

-599 LVVENFNDEAVT
+599 MVVENFNDEAVN
-611 LRVVINAKV
+611 LRVVINTKV
-620 TALRNLLT
+620 KGMRNLIT
-628 GEQLKPAEQPK
+628 GEQLKPAELPK
-639 MPAMFGRN
+639 VQGMWGRN
-647 RFFGYAENATV
+647 RFFGYDEAATV
-658 FDLKL
+658 FDVSLP
-663 AAHSYV
+663 AHSYV
-669 GLGYGN
+669 GLGY

>member
-1 MIPPPC
+1 MI
-7 TLDQHHPSQFFAKSS
+7 K
-22 GKAECS
+22 
-28 ITCKTERQSRLL
+28 RLL
-40 SLSRWLALFVCL
+40 IGAVIAATTALTVQ
-52 LAFSPAGAKP
+52 A
-62 VGKYKNFKVS
+62 GKYQNFKVS

-79 LARMEDDKF
+79 VARMADDKF
-88 LKATWETVSSQV
+88 LNDTWQTVSSQV

-112 AYTVPEKILLKVKK
+112 AFTVDEKTMLKVKK

-156 DEERQQVKEIAE
+156 ENECRQVKEVAE
-168 YTAKHFDDFILDDF
+168 YTARLFDDFILDDF

-194 AKERSGKSWTEYRLR
+194 AKEKSGKSWTDYRLR

-219 VEPAKRVNPKV
+219 VNPAKKVNPKV

-236 PNWYDHFHGLGFNLE
+236 PNWYDHFQGLGFNLE
-251 EEPIYFDGLWTGT
+251 EEPLYFDGLWTGT

-275 QNYLSYNVVRYFDN
+275 QNYLSYNIVRYFDN
-289 IAHGKNGGGWVDAGG
+289 IAPGKNGGGWVDAGG

-325 EIILWNYMQLN
+325 EIILWNYMQLYE
-336 DVKISPQMRAPWQD
+336 VKIMPQMRAKWQEP
-350 AGGNSFRYDEMVAP
+350 GVSFNYDEMTAP
-364 FKQGNNTVT
+364 FTKDGKTVT
-373 PTTMA
+373 PSTMA
-378 RFASVTLRQTDELIG
+378 RFADVTLHQTDKLISQ
-393 KLGNPIGLA
+393 LGRPIGLA
-402 SYKPYHSSGED
+402 SYKPYHSTGEE

-428 YPKWK
+428 YPQWQ
-433 EGQQQILLTQQA
+433 ERQQILLTQQA
-445 AKDPQIVGKIK
+445 AKDPQIVARIK
-456 KQLKQGGDVII
+456 AQLKKGGDVII

-474 IKEQLGDVCEL
+474 IKDQLADVCEL
-485 YCGDLKAIVNDFGW
+485 ECGDLKAIVNDFGW
-499 AGKSEREFII
+499 FGKSGREFII
-509 PQVKYFT
+509 PQVKYYT

-543 YSKGTLFVLT
+543 YSKGMLFVLT

-567 VLNVIRRSMSKDVG
+567 ALNIIRRAMSKDVG

-599 LVVENFNDEAVT
+599 LVVENFNDEAVS
-611 LRVVINAKV
+611 LRVVINSQV
-620 TALRNLLT
+620 STLRNLLT
-628 GEQLKPAEQPK
+628 GQQLQPAQIP
-639 MPAMFGRN
+639 PVTGFFRYN
-647 RFFGYAENATV
+647 RFFGYPDGSTV
-658 FDLKL
+658 FDLQL
-663 AAHSYV
+663 PAHSYV
-669 GLGYGN
+669 GLGY

>member
-1 MIPPPC
+1 MK
-7 TLDQHHPSQFFAKSS
+7 TNSYYRSFAKRFARPGILTAVIVALTALPVQASRSALPSGSS
-22 GKAECS
+22 KN
-28 ITCKTERQSRLL
+28 
-40 SLSRWLALFVCL
+40 
-52 LAFSPAGAKP
+52 
-62 VGKYKNFKVS
+62 YKNFKVS

-79 LARMEDDKF
+79 VARMADDNF
-88 LKATWETVSSQV
+88 LNQTWETVSSQV

-112 AYTVPEKILLKVKK
+112 AFTVDEKTMRKVKK

-156 DEERQQVKEIAE
+156 PVERQTVKEVAE
-168 YTAKHFDDFILDDF
+168 YTAKLFDDFILDDF

-194 AKERSGKSWTEYRLR
+194 AKGTKSWTDYRLK

-219 VEPAKRVNPKV
+219 VEPAKKVNPKV

-251 EEPIYFDGLWTGT
+251 EEPLYFDGLWTGT
-264 ETRDPGSAQHL
+264 ETRDPASAQHL
-275 QNYLSYNVVRYFDN
+275 QNYLSYNIVRYFDN
-289 IAHGKNGGGWVDAGG
+289 IAPGKNGGGWVDAGG
-304 IHMSMDRYAEQLHL
+304 INMSMDRYAEQLHL

-336 DVKISPQMRAPWQD
+336 DEKITPQMRAKWQD
-350 AGGNSFRYDEMVAP
+350 AGGNSFRYDEMTAT
-364 FKQGNNTVT
+364 FTKGGKTIT

-378 RFASVTLRQTDELIG
+378 RFASVTLRQTDELMG
-393 KLGNPIGLA
+393 KLGNPIGLV

-428 YPKWK
+428 HPQFLKDR
-433 EGQQQILLTQQA
+433 QQILLTEQA
-445 AKDPQIVGKIK
+445 AKDPQIVEKIK
-456 KQLKQGGDVII
+456 EQLKKGGDVII

-474 IKEQLGDVCEL
+474 IREKLADVCEL

-499 AGKSEREFII
+499 FGKSEREFII

-525 GRPLNGGVSGYPI
+525 GRPLTGGVSGYPI

-543 YSKGTLFVLT
+543 YSKGILFVLT
-553 IPDDFGNLYDYPAG
+553 IPDDYGNLYDYPAEA
-567 VLNVIRRSMSKDVG
+567 LNVIRRAMSKDVG

-587 SKVALFPYDNKT
+587 AKVALFPYDNKT
-599 LVVENFNDEAVT
+599 LVVENFNDEAVS
-611 LRVVINAKV
+611 LRVVINTKV
-620 TALRNLLT
+620 KDLRNLLT
-628 GEQLKPAEQPK
+628 GEKLQPTDVTSGQA
-639 MPAMFGRN
+639 MPYRN
-647 RFFGYAENATV
+647 RFFGYADGATV
-658 FDLKL
+658 FELKL
-663 AAHSYV
+663 AAHSYI
-669 GLGYGN
+669 GLGY

>member
-1 MIPPPC
+1 MMLAAVAVLAVLP
-7 TLDQHHPSQFFAKSS
+7 AA
-22 GKAECS
+22 GK
-28 ITCKTERQSRLL
+28 
-40 SLSRWLALFVCL
+40 
-52 LAFSPAGAKP
+52 
-62 VGKYKNFKVS
+62 GKYQNFKVS
-72 SYIRAQD
+72 TYIRAQD
-79 LARMEDDKF
+79 VARMADDKF
-88 LKATWETVSSQV
+88 LNQTWETVSSQV

-112 AYTVPEKILLKVKK
+112 AFTVDEKTMTKVKK

-156 DEERQQVKEIAE
+156 PVERQQVREVAE
-168 YTAKHFDDFILDDF
+168 YTAKLFDDFILDDF

-194 AKERSGKSWTEYRLR
+194 AKEKSGKSWTEYRLR

-219 VEPAKRVNPKV
+219 LEPAKKVNPKV

-251 EEPIYFDGLWTGT
+251 EEPQYFDGIWTGT

-289 IAHGKNGGGWVDAGG
+289 IAPGKNGGGWVDAGG

-336 DVKISPQMRAPWQD
+336 DVKITPQMRAKWQD
-350 AGGNSFRYDEMVAP
+350 AGDNSFRYDEMVAQYQ
-364 FKQGNNTVT
+364 KAGKTMT

-378 RFASVTLRQTDELIG
+378 RFASVTLQQTDKLMG
-393 KLGNPIGLA
+393 QLGNPVGLV

-428 YPKWK
+428 HP
-433 EGQQQILLTQQA
+433 QFLNDRQQILLTEQA
-445 AKDPQIVGKIK
+445 AKDPQIVDKIK
-456 KQLKQGGDVII
+456 AQLKKGGDVII

-474 IKEQLGDVCEL
+474 IREKIADVCEL

-499 AGKSEREFII
+499 FGKSEREFII

-525 GRPLNGGVSGYPI
+525 GRPLSGGVSGYPI

-543 YSKGTLFVLT
+543 YSKGILFVLT
-553 IPDDFGNLYDYPAG
+553 IPDDFGNLYDFPAG
-567 VLNVIRRSMSKDVG
+567 ALNVIRRAMSKDVG

-599 LVVENFNDEAVT
+599 LVVENFNDEAVS
-611 LRVVINAKV
+611 LRVVINTKV
-620 TALRNLLT
+620 GALRNLLT
-628 GEQLKPAEQPK
+628 GEELKPAEKTSGQVFP
-639 MPAMFGRN
+639 FRN
-647 RFFGYAENATV
+647 RFFGYAEGATV

-669 GLGYGN
+669 GLGY

>member
-1 MIPPPC
+1 MMLAAVAVLSALP
-7 TLDQHHPSQFFAKSS
+7 AA
-22 GKAECS
+22 GK
-28 ITCKTERQSRLL
+28 
-40 SLSRWLALFVCL
+40 
-52 LAFSPAGAKP
+52 
-62 VGKYKNFKVS
+62 GKYQNFKVS
-72 SYIRAQD
+72 TYIRAQD
-79 LARMEDDKF
+79 VARMADDKF
-88 LKATWETVSSQV
+88 LNQTWETVSSQV

-112 AYTVPEKILLKVKK
+112 AFTVDEKTMTKVKK

-156 DEERQQVKEIAE
+156 ENERQQVREVAE
-168 YTAKHFDDFILDDF
+168 YTAKLFDDFILDDF

-194 AKERSGKSWTEYRLR
+194 AKEKSGKSWTEYRLR
-209 LMADAGRELV
+209 LMSDAGRELV
-219 VEPAKRVNPKV
+219 LEPAKKVNPKV

-251 EEPIYFDGLWTGT
+251 EEPQYFDGIWTGT

-289 IAHGKNGGGWVDAGG
+289 IALGKNGGGWVDAGG

-336 DVKISPQMRAPWQD
+336 DVKITPQMRAKWQD

-364 FKQGNNTVT
+364 FERGGKTVS

-378 RFASVTLRQTDELIG
+378 RFASVTLQQTDKLVG
-393 KLGNPIGLA
+393 QLGNPVGLV

-428 YPKWK
+428 HP
-433 EGQQQILLTQQA
+433 QFLSDRQQILLTEQA
-445 AKDPQIVGKIK
+445 AKDPQIVDKIK
-456 KQLKQGGDVII
+456 AQLKKGGDVII

-474 IKEQLGDVCEL
+474 IREKIADVCEL

-499 AGKSEREFII
+499 FGKSEREFII

-525 GRPLNGGVSGYPI
+525 GRPLSDGVSGYPI

-543 YSKGTLFVLT
+543 YSKGMLFVLT
-553 IPDDFGNLYDYPAG
+553 VPDDFGNLYDFPAG
-567 VLNVIRRSMSKDVG
+567 ALNVIRRAMSKDVG

-599 LVVENFNDEAVT
+599 LVVENFNDEAVS
-611 LRVVINAKV
+611 LRVVINTKV
-620 TALRNLLT
+620 GALRNLLT
-628 GEQLKPAEQPK
+628 GEELKPAEKTNGQVFP
-639 MPAMFGRN
+639 FRN
-647 RFFGYAENATV
+647 RFFGYAEGTTV

-669 GLGYGN
+669 GLGY

>member
-1 MIPPPC
+1 MTVLTNLP
-7 TLDQHHPSQFFAKSS
+7 
-22 GKAECS
+22 
-28 ITCKTERQSRLL
+28 
-40 SLSRWLALFVCL
+40 VV
-52 LAFSPAGAKP
+52 AGQ
-62 VGKYKNFKVS
+62 YQNFKVS
-72 SYIRAQD
+72 TYIRAQD
-79 LARMEDDKF
+79 VARMADEKF
-88 LKATWETVSSQV
+88 LNDTWKTVSTQV

-112 AYTVPEKILLKVKK
+112 AFTVDEKTMQKVKR

-156 DEERQQVKEIAE
+156 RDERQVVREVAE
-168 YTAKHFDDFILDDF
+168 YTARLFDDFILDDF

-219 VEPAKRVNPKV
+219 VDAAKKVNPKV
-230 KVIIKY
+230 KVIVKY

-251 EEPIYFDGLWTGT
+251 EEPAYFDGIWTGT

-289 IAHGKNGGGWVDAGG
+289 IAPGKNGGGWVDAGG

-325 EIILWNYMQLN
+325 EIILWNYMQLAE
-336 DVKISPQMRAPWQD
+336 VKIAPMMRATWQD

-364 FKQGNNTVT
+364 FKKDGKTIT

-378 RFASVTLRQTDELIG
+378 RFACVTLHETDKLMG
-393 KLGNPIGLA
+393 QLGNPVGLV

-428 YPKWK
+428 HPQW
-433 EGQQQILLTQQA
+433 QDDRRQILLTEQA
-445 AKDPQIVGKIK
+445 AKDPQIVEKIK
-456 KQLKQGGDVII
+456 AQLKRGGDVII

-474 IKEQLGDVCEL
+474 IREQLADVCEL

-499 AGKSEREFII
+499 LGKSEREFII

-525 GRPLNGGVSGYPI
+525 GRPLTGGVSGYPI

-543 YSKGTLFVLT
+543 YSKGVLFVLT

-567 VLNVIRRSMSKDVG
+567 ALNVIRRAMSKDVG
-581 AYIEGP
+581 VYIEGP

-599 LVVENFNDEAVT
+599 MVVENFNDEAVS
-611 LRVVINAKV
+611 LRVVVNHKV
-620 TALRNLLT
+620 SGLRNLMT
-628 GEQLKPAEQPK
+628 GEQLKPAEVTQPQGI
-639 MPAMFGRN
+639 MFRN
-647 RFFGYAENATV
+647 RFVGYAEDATV
-658 FDLKL
+658 FDLQL
-663 AAHSYV
+663 PAHSYI
-669 GLGYGN
+669 GLNY